1 VALQKLSIFNNY
13 YHPNSPIMKWKVA
26 LCLFIGIN
34 SFGYCQQG
42 KEEAAIIKVLE
53 KESATWRA
61 KDVEGHKDCW
71 YIQPYSRILVS
82 IPDGKTIDVPPIS
95 KQIMKPENMG
105 NGGFAVHS
113 NYKMNMTKNTAWVSH
128 DEISTDKEGKRTW
141 SYEIRLLEK
150 IKGNWKLVGQSLH
163 IYKREN

>member
-1 VALQKLSIFNNY
+1 
-13 YHPNSPIMKWKVA
+13 MKWRSV
-26 LCLFIGIN
+26 LCLFIGVS
-34 SFGYCQQG
+34 SFAYCQQG

-71 YIQPYSRILVS
+71 YVQPYSRILVS
-82 IPDGKTIDVPPIS
+82 LPDGKTIDVPPAS
-95 KQIMKPENMG
+95 KQNMQAENMG
-105 NGGFAVHS
+105 NGGFAVNS
-113 NYKMNMTKNTAWVSH
+113 NYKMSISNSNAWVSH
-128 DEISTDKEGKRTW
+128 DELSTDAEGKRTW

-150 IKGNWKLVGQSLH
+150 IKGDWKLVGQSLH

>member
-1 VALQKLSIFNNY
+1 
-13 YHPNSPIMKWKVA
+13 MKWKAA
-26 LCLFIGIN
+26 LTAIICWSF
-34 SFGYCQQG
+34 FGYSQNS
-42 KEEAAIIKVLE
+42 KEEIAIKKLLE

-82 IPDGKTIDVPPIS
+82 LPDGKTIDVPPIS

-113 NYKMNMTKNTAWVSH
+113 NYKMNINKNNAWVSH
-128 DEISTDKEGKRTW
+128 DELSTDAEGKRTW

-150 IKGNWKLVGQSLH
+150 IKGQWKLVGQSLH

>member
-1 VALQKLSIFNNY
+1 
-13 YHPNSPIMKWKVA
+13 MKWKVILIA
-26 LCLFIGIN
+26 IICFSSN
-34 SFGYCQQG
+34 TYSQKS
-42 KEEAAIIKVLE
+42 KEEIAIKKLLE
-53 KESATWRA
+53 KESATWRS

-82 IPDGKTIDVPPIS
+82 LPDGKTIDVPPIS

-113 NYKMNMTKNTAWVSH
+113 NYKMNITKDNAWVSH
-128 DEISTDKEGKRTW
+128 DELSTDAEGKKTW

-150 IKGNWKLVGQSLH
+150 IKGQWKLVGQSLH
-163 IYKREN
+163 LYKREN

>member
-1 VALQKLSIFNNY
+1 
-13 YHPNSPIMKWKVA
+13 MKWKA
-26 LCLFIGIN
+26 TLCLFISIS
-34 SFGYCQQG
+34 SFVYCQQG

-53 KESATWRA
+53 KESATWRS

-82 IPDGKTIDVPPIS
+82 LPDGKTIDVPPAS
-95 KQIMKPENMG
+95 KQNMQAENMG
-105 NGGFAVHS
+105 NGGFAVNS
-113 NYKMNMTKNTAWVSH
+113 NYKMNISNSNAWVSH
-128 DEISTDKEGKRTW
+128 DELSTDAEGKKTW

-150 IKGNWKLVGQSLH
+150 IKGQWKLVGQSLH

>member
-1 VALQKLSIFNNY
+1 
-13 YHPNSPIMKWKVA
+13 MKWKVA

-82 IPDGKTIDVPPIS
+82 LPDGKTIDVPPIS

-128 DEISTDKEGKRTW
+128 DEISTDQEGKRTW

>member
-1 VALQKLSIFNNY
+1 
-13 YHPNSPIMKWKVA
+13 MKWKVILIA
-26 LCLFIGIN
+26 IICFSSN
-34 SFGYCQQG
+34 TYSQKS
-42 KEEAAIIKVLE
+42 KEEIAIKKLLE
-53 KESATWRA
+53 KESATWRS

-82 IPDGKTIDVPPIS
+82 LPDGKTIDVPPIS

-105 NGGFAVHS
+105 NSGFAVHS
-113 NYKMNMTKNTAWVSH
+113 NYKMNITKDNAWVSH
-128 DEISTDKEGKRTW
+128 DELSTDAEGKRTW

-150 IKGNWKLVGQSLH
+150 IKGQWKLVGQSLH

>member
-1 VALQKLSIFNNY
+1 MKL
-13 YHPNSPIMKWKVA
+13 KVV
-26 LCLFIGIN
+26 LCLFIGVS
-34 SFGYCQQG
+34 SFAYCQQG

-71 YIQPYSRILVS
+71 YVQPYSRILVS
-82 IPDGKTIDVPPIS
+82 LPDGKTIDVPPAS
-95 KQIMKPENMG
+95 KQNMQAENMG
-105 NGGFAVHS
+105 NGGFAVNS
-113 NYKMNMTKNTAWVSH
+113 NYKMSISNSKAWVSH
-128 DEISTDKEGKRTW
+128 DEISTDKDGKRTW

-150 IKGNWKLVGQSLH
+150 IKGDWKLVGQSLH

>member
-1 VALQKLSIFNNY
+1 
-13 YHPNSPIMKWKVA
+13 MKWKAV
-26 LCLFIGIN
+26 LCLFISVS
-34 SFGYCQQG
+34 SFAYCQQG

-71 YIQPYSRILVS
+71 YVQPYSRILVS
-82 IPDGKTIDVPPIS
+82 LPDGKTIDVSPTS
-95 KQIMKPENMG
+95 KQNMQAENMG
-105 NGGFAVHS
+105 NGGFAVNS
-113 NYKMNMTKNTAWVSH
+113 NYKMSINKNNAWVSH
-128 DEISTDKEGKRTW
+128 DELSTDAEGKRTW

-150 IKGNWKLVGQSLH
+150 IKRKWKLVGQSLH

>member
-1 VALQKLSIFNNY
+1 MGVS
-13 YHPNSPIMKWKVA
+13 
-26 LCLFIGIN
+26 
-34 SFGYCQQG
+34 SFAYCQQE
-42 KEEAAIIKVLE
+42 KEETAIIKVLE

-71 YIQPYSRILVS
+71 YVQPYSRILVS
-82 IPDGKTIDVPPIS
+82 LPDGKTIDVPPAS
-95 KQIMKPENMG
+95 KQNMQAENMG
-105 NGGFAVHS
+105 NGGFAVNS
-113 NYKMNMTKNTAWVSH
+113 NYKMNISNSSAWVSH
-128 DEISTDKEGKRTW
+128 DELSTDAEGKRTW

>member
-1 VALQKLSIFNNY
+1 
-13 YHPNSPIMKWKVA
+13 MKWKLA
-26 LCLFIGIN
+26 LSFII
-34 SFGYCQQG
+34 SLTAFAYSQ
-42 KEEAAIIKVLE
+42 KIDEETAIKKLLE

-61 KDVEGHKDCW
+61 KDVKGHLDCW

-82 IPDGKTIDVPPIS
+82 LPNGQTIDVPPTAM
-95 KQIMKPENMG
+95 QNQKPESMG

-113 NYKMNMTKNTAWVSH
+113 NYKMNITKNNAWVSH
-128 DEISTDKEGKRTW
+128 DELSTDAEGKKTW

-150 IKGNWKLVGQSLH
+150 IKGQWKLVGQSLH

>member
-1 VALQKLSIFNNY
+1 
-13 YHPNSPIMKWKVA
+13 MKWKVV
-26 LCLFIGIN
+26 LCLFIGLS
-34 SFGYCQQG
+34 SFAYCQQG

-71 YIQPYSRILVS
+71 YVQPYSRILVS
-82 IPDGKTIDVPPIS
+82 LPDGKTIDVPPAS
-95 KQIMKPENMG
+95 KQNMQAENMG
-105 NGGFAVHS
+105 NGGFAVNS
-113 NYKMNMTKNTAWVSH
+113 NYKMSINKKNAWVSH
-128 DEISTDKEGKRTW
+128 DELSTDAEGKRTW

-150 IKGNWKLVGQSLH
+150 IKGDWKLVGQSLH

>member
-1 VALQKLSIFNNY
+1 
-13 YHPNSPIMKWKVA
+13 MKWKAV
-26 LCLFIGIN
+26 LCLFISVS
-34 SFGYCQQG
+34 SFAYCQQG
-42 KEEAAIIKVLE
+42 KVEAAIIKVLE

-61 KDVEGHKDCW
+61 RDVEGHKDCW
-71 YIQPYSRILVS
+71 YVQPYSRILVTNPNGQTQD
-82 IPDGKTIDVPPIS
+82 IPPSS

-105 NGGFAVHS
+105 NGGFAVNS
-113 NYKMNMTKNTAWVSH
+113 NYKMSINKNNAWVSH
-128 DEISTDKEGKRTW
+128 DELSTDAEGKRTW

>member
-1 VALQKLSIFNNY
+1 
-13 YHPNSPIMKWKVA
+13 MKWKEV
-26 LCLFIGIN
+26 LCLFIGVS
-34 SFGYCQQG
+34 SFAYCQQG

-71 YIQPYSRILVS
+71 YVQPYSRILVTNPNGQTQD
-82 IPDGKTIDVPPIS
+82 IPPSS

-105 NGGFAVHS
+105 NGGFAVNS
-113 NYKMNMTKNTAWVSH
+113 NYKMSISNSNAWVSH
-128 DEISTDKEGKRTW
+128 DELSTDAEGKRTW

-150 IKGNWKLVGQSLH
+150 IKGDWKLVGQSLH